1 MGRPSTRTLFYAPS
15 AAVVAE
21 APDTKLR
28 LWINAKHGLNLRDYW
43 ELHKWSTTCFNDF
56 WTAIWEYTGII
67 GERDELLF
75 DASFPMDTP
84 NPNMIRAKMNFA
96 ENMLLA
102 HSHARS
108 HQEAL
113 VSVIE
118 PDCPKSDPNYLES
131 TFLRS
136 LTWEGLYQEVNAV
149 SQTLKAMGVGPGDRV
164 VAFAPSNAEAI
175 IACLATAVLGGVWSS
190 CPAEF
195 GTKATLERFEQIGPK
210 VMLTADFYRYA
221 GKKMFVFEKL
231 NVILDALPSVTN
243 VVVVGHLQRD
253 RQPAIPF
260 PQDRK
265 GRTWHSWNEVVQ
277 AGQKTAKKDIS
288 FWRGSAMSPIY
299 VLYSSGTTGKPKA
312 IVHTI
317 GGMVLSSKMA
327 NLAHNGFD
335 ENQTF
340 MQFSTL
346 GWMMW
351 NYALSALG
359 GGTKL
364 VMYDGSPLSP
374 QSILFDL
381 VDKYQVTVLG
391 ISPRYLQ
398 VLDTAK
404 YHPNQHHSLKSLQ
417 AIATAGSVLKG
428 ELYDWIYENVG
439 KDVCIL
445 NGTGGTDI
453 CNLFLG
459 GQAQHES
466 WDDDGKPV
474 YDGQGNLVITQ
485 PFPNMPLTFWGEG
498 GDARYKA
505 AYFEEYPT
513 PAWYHGDWIELSSL
527 TGGVVVFGRSDGVL
541 NPQGVRFGSSELYA
555 VVEEMKDDVEDCIA
569 VGQRMPDKDERV
581 ILFVKPKDKL
591 TPAIVERIRSG
602 IRAALSQR
610 HVPAKIIAVDRI
622 PYTTNGKRLEVATKK
637 LVNGIAYGA
646 INLSS
651 AEDPECLKVFIN
663 HPELSLSPPKPKL

>member
-1 MGRPSTRTLFYAPS
+1 MNLF
-15 AAVVAE
+15 
-21 APDTKLR
+21 
-28 LWINAKHGLNLRDYW
+28 WI
-43 ELHKWSTTCFNDF
+43 
-56 WTAIWEYTGII
+56 AIWEYTGII

-75 DASFPMDTP
+75 DASFPMDKP
-84 NPNMIRAKMNFA
+84 NPNLIRAKMNFA
-96 ENMLLA
+96 ENILLA
-102 HSHARS
+102 HSHGRS
-108 HQEAL
+108 HRDAV

-118 PDCPKSDPNYLES
+118 PDCGPSEPDYLNS

-149 SQTLKAMGVGPGDRV
+149 SQALQAMGVGPGDRV

-195 GTKATLERFEQIGPK
+195 GTSAVLERFSQIEPK
-210 VMLTADFYRYA
+210 VLFTADFYRYA
-221 GKKMFVFEKL
+221 GKRMPVFEKL
-231 NVILDALPSVTN
+231 LTILESLPSITN

-253 RQPAIPF
+253 RHPAIPF
-260 PQDRK
+260 PQTRK
-265 GRTWHSWNEVVQ
+265 GRAWQSWGEVVQ
-277 AGQKTAKKDIS
+277 AGRETAKRDIT
-288 FWRGSAMSPIY
+288 FWRGPAMAPIY

-312 IVHTI
+312 IVHSV

-327 NLAHNGFD
+327 NLAHTGFSD
-335 ENQTF
+335 KDTF

-351 NYALSALG
+351 NYALSALS
-359 GGTKL
+359 GGTKV

-381 VDKYQVTVLG
+381 VDEHQITVIG

-404 YHPNQHHSLKSLQ
+404 YFPNQHHSLKSLR
-417 AIATAGSVLKG
+417 AIVTAGSVLKG
-428 ELYDWIYENVG
+428 ELYDWIYDNIG
-439 KDVCIL
+439 TDVFIS
-445 NGTGGTDI
+445 NGTGGTD
-453 CNLFLG
+453 CPALG
-459 GQAQHES
+459 MLVQS
-466 WDDDGKPV
+466 WDDAGTPV
-474 YDGQGNLVITQ
+474 YDGQGNLVITK
-485 PFPNMPLTFWGEG
+485 PFPNSEMAC

-505 AYFEEYPT
+505 AYFEEYST
-513 PAWYHGDWIELSSL
+513 PAWYQGD
-527 TGGVVVFGRSDGVL
+527 
-541 NPQGVRFGSSELYA
+541 LYA
-555 VVEEMKDDVEDCIA
+555 VVEEMREDVEDCIA
-569 VGQRMPDKDERV
+569 IGQRLPDADERV
-581 ILFVKPKDKL
+581 ILFVKPKHKL

-637 LVNGIAYGA
+637 LVNGIAYEA

-663 HPELSLSPPKPKL
+663 HPELSLSPPRPRL